1 VVPARDLLRRQQLG
15 LRELA
20 LLQDGIDGQVLEEK
34 IEGKSAK
41 AIVEFN
47 NYVLNDQ
54 RTEQVLLTVR
64 DGLLL
69 IKNKSR

>member
-1 VVPARDLLRRQQLG
+1 
-15 LRELA
+15 
-20 LLQDGIDGQVLEEK
+20 VLEEK

-41 AIVEFN
+41 AIAQFN
-47 NYVLNDQ
+47 SHVLNDQ

-69 IKNKSR
+69 IKIKS